1 LTGNL
6 PDLRTTRRRRQI
18 FHIAGYDPVSV
29 GDHHRRFVRQLAIF
43 NKAWAVEASASA
55 LEGAASNPN
64 WSVTTEGPNWSTES
78 NVELLAWDDLVN
90 ADARGSR
97 IVRLLRAL
105 NAYANLIW
113 TGTLLRYAMANQRY
127 FLFTIVPLLEAI
139 LLGVLAWSVAL
150 YGTHD
155 LSGSPLLDYSLGTIA
170 GLVLFLL
177 LLEWPGRRWR
187 IYQAFDDWILS
198 LDYIYGRRAALETR
212 LDQFARRIV
221 AEVMHGATDEI
232 VIVGHSLGAT
242 FAIDAVARAL
252 AVEPGLGRRGPSVC
266 VVTVGATIPKC
277 ALHPRASR
285 LRDAIKTVADEPW
298 VHWVEYQSR
307 ADPISFYR
315 FHPATLRR
323 IRGTDDEFAAK
334 PPVRRV
340 HIKDMLQPETFA
352 RYRLRVLRLHYQFVM
367 ANERRASYDYFM
379 MICGPLP
386 TKTWTT
392 SPSGLLDFFADA
404 QSATVSEN
412 AALLP

>member
-1 LTGNL
+1 
-6 PDLRTTRRRRQI
+6 
-18 FHIAGYDPVSV
+18 
-29 GDHHRRFVRQLAIF
+29 
-43 NKAWAVEASASA
+43 
-55 LEGAASNPN
+55 
-64 WSVTTEGPNWSTES
+64 
-78 NVELLAWDDLVN
+78 
-90 ADARGSR
+90 
-97 IVRLLRAL
+97 
-105 NAYANLIW
+105 
-113 TGTLLRYAMANQRY
+113 
-127 FLFTIVPLLEAI
+127 
-139 LLGVLAWSVAL
+139 
-150 YGTHD
+150 
-155 LSGSPLLDYSLGTIA
+155 
-170 GLVLFLL
+170 
-177 LLEWPGRRWR
+177 
-187 IYQAFDDWILS
+187 
-198 LDYIYGRRAALETR
+198 
-212 LDQFARRIV
+212 
-221 AEVMHGATDEI
+221 
-232 VIVGHSLGAT
+232 
-242 FAIDAVARAL
+242 
-252 AVEPGLGRRGPSVC
+252 
-266 VVTVGATIPKC
+266 
-277 ALHPRASR
+277 
-285 LRDAIKTVADEPW
+285 